1 MILRELKVYHYFWFV
16 ALLILT
22 IVFSGNNSFNSVFD
36 LNVGDTY
43 YVISHRDLT
52 LLLSFFY
59 FLLGSGYWLVQK
71 VLKKK
76 LITYLTAIHCII
88 LFGSFLVYWLV
99 YFYSKVIVKTPFP
112 LYEDNELI
120 NQSLVIIFFL
130 IILIGMPIYFVNL
143 LIGIFRKR
151 SAIR

>member
-1 MILRELKVYHYFWFV
+1 MKVYHYFWFV

-22 IVFSGNNSFNSVFD
+22 IGFLGKNSFDSVFD
-36 LNVGDTY
+36 LNIGDTY
-43 YVISHRDLT
+43 YVIAHRDLT

-59 FLLGSGYWLVQK
+59 FLLGTGYWLVQK

-76 LITYLTAIHCII
+76 LINYLTAIHCII
-88 LFGSFLVYWLV
+88 LFGSFLVYWSV

-112 LYEDNELI
+112 FYDDNELI

-130 IILIGMPIYFVNL
+130 IIFIGIPIYFVNL
-143 LIGIFRKR
+143 LIGTFRKR
-151 SAIR
+151 SAIH